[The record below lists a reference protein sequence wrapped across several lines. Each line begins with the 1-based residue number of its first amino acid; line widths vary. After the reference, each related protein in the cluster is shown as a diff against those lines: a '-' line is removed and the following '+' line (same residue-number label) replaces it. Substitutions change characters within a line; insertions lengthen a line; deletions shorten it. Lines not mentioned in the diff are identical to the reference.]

1 MAAGTHRGSWNWR
14 GRSLKGLRPFALP
27 EIQMPADALILRP
40 FAWSDV
46 PAITAIYRHY
56 VENSVATFDL
66 EAPGES
72 VMAGKFG
79 HMVDAGH
86 PVVIAEQAGR
96 LVGYGYASTYRPRP
110 AYRFT
115 CEDSVYL
122 APDAVGRGLG
132 TALLTEVIARSRAFG
147 FKQMLGVISEEVAV
161 SVRLHEKLGFTLAG
175 RFPALGYKFDRWIGV
190 VHMQLAL

>member
-1 MAAGTHRGSWNWR
+1 
-14 GRSLKGLRPFALP
+14 LP
-27 EIQMPADALILRP
+27 ELQMSADALTLRP
-40 FAWSDV
+40 FAWTDV

-56 VENSVATFDL
+56 VENSVATFDT
-66 EAPGES
+66 EAPGETF
-72 VMAGKFG
+72 MAEKFG

-96 LVGYGYASTYRPRP
+96 LAGYAYASTYRPRP

-122 APDAVGRGLG
+122 APDLTGRGMG
-132 TALLTEVIARSRAFG
+132 TALLREVIEQSRACG

-161 SVRLHEKLGFTLAG
+161 SVRLHEKLGFRLAG
-175 RFPALGYKFDRWIGV
+175 RFPALGYKFDRWLGV
-190 VHMQLAL
+190 VHMQLEL

>member
-1 MAAGTHRGSWNWR
+1 
-14 GRSLKGLRPFALP
+14 
-27 EIQMPADALILRP
+27 MPADAPILRS
-40 FAWSDV
+40 FAWTDV

-56 VENSVATFDL
+56 VETSVATFDL
-66 EAPGES
+66 EAPGETF
-72 VMAGKFG
+72 MAEKFG
-79 HMVDAGH
+79 HMVDSGH

-96 LVGYGYASTYRPRP
+96 LVGYAYASTYRPRP

-132 TALLTEVIARSRAFG
+132 TQLLAELMARSRAFG
-147 FKQMLGVISEEVAV
+147 FKQMLGVISEEVGA